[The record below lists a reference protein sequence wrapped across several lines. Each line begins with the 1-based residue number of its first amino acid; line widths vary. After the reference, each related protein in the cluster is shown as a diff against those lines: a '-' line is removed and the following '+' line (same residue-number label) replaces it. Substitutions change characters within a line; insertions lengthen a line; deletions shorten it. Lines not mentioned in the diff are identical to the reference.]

1 MSRALLGLG
10 ANLGDRADT
19 LARAVASLHVLPRTR
34 VTRVS
39 SLYETAPVGYAD
51 QPDFL
56 NLVVEVDTTMSP
68 HALLGACLGI
78 EAALGRR
85 RTFENAPRVVDVD
98 LLCYDNQIC
107 QDMDLV
113 LPHPRMGERGFVL
126 EPLSELFPDHIVDA
140 WDFSE
145 DLEKAK
151 SQRVRRCGP
160 LVWEGGT
167 DVAPCKMKT
176 EAVE

>member
-39 SLYETAPVGYAD
+39 SLYETEPVGYAD

-56 NLVVEVDTTMSP
+56 NLVVELDTTMSP

-78 EAALGRR
+78 EVALGRR
-85 RTFENAPRVVDVD
+85 RTFKNAPRVVDID
-98 LLCYDNQIC
+98 LLRYDNHVC
-107 QDMDLV
+107 RDMDLI

-126 EPLSELFPDHIVDA
+126 EPLSELFPDHVVDT
-140 WDFSE
+140 WNFSA

-151 SQRVRRCGP
+151 QQRVRRYGR
-160 LVWEGGT
+160 LVWEDGHR
-167 DVAPCKMKT
+167 
-176 EAVE
+176 